1 MALATVNLA
10 FDDDLVQ
17 KMDIFARKASI
28 TRTEL
33 IYNSVKMYMS
43 DMQRLQELY
52 AYGEAIAQKNN
63 FTEEDVFEEI
73 RKYRNNK

>member
-17 KMDIFARKASI
+17 KMDFIARNASI
-28 TRTEL
+28 TRTQL
-33 IYNSVKMYMS
+33 IYNSINMYIN

-52 AYGEAIAQKNN
+52 TNGEAIAKKNN
-63 FTEEDVFEEI
+63 ITEEDVFEEI
-73 RKYRNNK
+73 KKYRNGQ